1 MTSWTADLHQRD
13 GMTTDFPPT
22 LLDAI
27 AFAARAHR
35 SQVRKDGQTPYVS
48 HVFRVCLI
56 VRHLFGVTDSDVLT
70 AAVLHDTIEDTT
82 TDYDDLQERFGDIV
96 AGWVALLSK
105 DKRQVDEQREKAYTR
120 GLSRAPWQVK
130 VCKLADI
137 YDNLS
142 DSRHLSEAARQRTLD
157 RVKKYMSALETDLPT
172 QARRP
177 FEIVSAL
184 VAIIESA
191 PA

>member
-1 MTSWTADLHQRD
+1 MMTDL
-13 GMTTDFPPT
+13 PPA
-22 LLDAI
+22 LLDAV

-35 SQVRKDGQTPYVS
+35 SQTRKDGATPYVS

-82 TDYDDLQERFGDIV
+82 TDYDDLLERFGAEV

-105 DKRQVDEQREKAYTR
+105 DKRLVDEQREKAYTR
-120 GLSRAPWQVK
+120 GLGRAPWQVK

-142 DSRHLSEAARQRTLD
+142 DSRHLSEAGRQRTLS
-157 RVKKYMSALETDLPT
+157 RTKKYLSALRSDLPA

-184 VAIIESA
+184 IERIESG